1 MKKNAHLENTGIDLL
16 VEIDDRGIALV
27 EIDLQ

>member
-1 MKKNAHLENTGIDLL
+1 MKKNAHIENTGIL